1 MKKRDIKG
9 SFYVTTLFCSIL
21 FIFILVQF
29 INKTNSCKTNEID
42 PAIWG
47 QFGDI
52 IGGLIGT
59 ILALLGTVLLIATLF
74 YQIKSSK
81 EQEIENRFI
90 QLLLI
95 HRENVNEITNKRKFF
110 KHSIETFW
118 KIRKYVDECYD
129 NLKNEITIAEEDEW
143 QFSEFERSNIAYL
156 ILFFGT
162 NLTQNDTLKERIC
175 AMSNCSELI
184 TNVLDKIDTVNIPS
198 NESID
203 LTDGIQYAIG
213 HYYRHLYQTINYIND
228 CKKILNYKKKY
239 FYVKTLRAQLST
251 YEQMLFYIN
260 SISRLGEVWELLQEN
275 ENKKLITKYNL
286 IKNIPLGCMN
296 DIEPN
301 LKYNLVQYESL
312 YFYEYEEIEIS
323 RKKINYC

>member
-9 SFYVTTLFCSIL
+9 NFYVTILFCSIL

-29 INKTNSCKTNEID
+29 MNKTGAHKMNEID

-74 YQIKSSK
+74 YQIKSTK

-110 KHSIETFW
+110 KHSIEVFW
-118 KIRKYVDECYD
+118 DIRKYVDECHD
-129 NLKNEITIAEEDEW
+129 ELKNEIVIAKEDEW
-143 QFSEFERSNIAYL
+143 QFSEIERSNIAYL

-162 NLTQNDTLKERIC
+162 NLTQNNTLKERIC
-175 AMSNCSELI
+175 AMSYCSELI
-184 TNVLDKIDTVNIPS
+184 TKVLYKIDTANISS
-198 NESID
+198 NDSID
-203 LTDGIQYAIG
+203 LTEGIQYAIG
-213 HYYRHLYQTINYIND
+213 HYYRHLFQTINYIND

-251 YEQMLFYIN
+251 FEQMLFYVN
-260 SISRLGEVWELLQEN
+260 SISRLGEIWELLQEN

-301 LKYNLVQYESL
+301 LIYDLVQYESL
-312 YFYEYEEIEIS
+312 YDYEYEEIKVL
-323 RKKINYC
+323 RKKMKYC

>member
-1 MKKRDIKG
+1 MRKKDIKG
-9 SFYVTTLFCSIL
+9 NFYLTIIFCSIL

-29 INKTNSCKTNEID
+29 INKTGKHTDEIE

-52 IGGLIGT
+52 IGGFIGT
-59 ILALLGTVLLIATLF
+59 IIALLGTVLLIATLF
-74 YQIKSSK
+74 YQIKSTK
-81 EQEIENRFI
+81 EQSIENRFI

-95 HRENVNEITNKRKFF
+95 HRENVNEISNKRKFF
-110 KHSIETFW
+110 KHAIETFW
-118 KIRKYVDECYD
+118 ELRAYVDDCHEE
-129 NLKNEITIAEEDEW
+129 LKNEIKIDKENEW
-143 QFSEFERSNIAYL
+143 QFSEIERSNIAYL

-162 NLTQNDTLKERIC
+162 NLTQNETLKTRIC
-175 AMSNCSELI
+175 AMSYCSELI
-184 TNVLDKIDTVNIPS
+184 TKVLDKLDTANIT
-198 NESID
+198 NNDSID
-203 LTDGIQYAIG
+203 LTEGIQYATG
-213 HYYRHLYQTINYIND
+213 HYYRHLFQTVNYINNF
-228 CKKILNYKKKY
+228 KKTLNYKRKY

-260 SISRLGEVWELLQEN
+260 SISRLGEIWELLQED

-301 LKYNLVQYESL
+301 LIYDLVKYESL
-312 YFYEYEEIEIS
+312 YDDEYEEIEQL

>member
-9 SFYVTTLFCSIL
+9 NFYITILFCSIL
-21 FIFILVQF
+21 FVFILVQF
-29 INKTNSCKTNEID
+29 INKTGEHNAKEID

-74 YQIKSSK
+74 YQIKSTK

-110 KHSIETFW
+110 KHSIEAFW
-118 KIRKYVDECYD
+118 EIRKYVDECHHK
-129 NLKNEITIAEEDEW
+129 LKNEIVILQEDEW
-143 QFSEFERSNIAYL
+143 QFSEIERSNIAYL

-162 NLTQNDTLKERIC
+162 NLTKNETLKERIC
-175 AMSNCSELI
+175 AMSYCSELI
-184 TNVLDKIDTVNIPS
+184 TKVLDKIDTANIS
-198 NESID
+198 NNESID
-203 LTDGIQYAIG
+203 LTEGIQYAVG
-213 HYYRHLYQTINYIND
+213 HYYRHLFQTVNFIND
-228 CKKILNYKKKY
+228 CKKDLNYKKKY

-251 YEQMLFYIN
+251 YEQMLFYVN
-260 SISRLGEVWELLQEN
+260 SLSRLGEIWEILQEN

-301 LKYNLVQYESL
+301 LIYDLVQYESL
-312 YFYEYEEIEIS
+312 YEYEYEEIKAL

>member
-9 SFYVTTLFCSIL
+9 NFYITIIFCSIL
-21 FIFILVQF
+21 FVFILVQF
-29 INKTNSCKTNEID
+29 INKTGIHNPQEIN

-74 YQIKSSK
+74 YQIKSTK

-95 HRENVNEITNKRKFF
+95 HRENVNEIINKRKFF
-110 KHSIETFW
+110 KHSIEAFW
-118 KIRKYVDECYD
+118 NIRKYVDECH
-129 NLKNEITIAEEDEW
+129 NELKNEIIILKEDEW
-143 QFSEFERSNIAYL
+143 QFSEIERSNIAYL

-162 NLTQNDTLKERIC
+162 NLTQNETLKERIC
-175 AMSNCSELI
+175 AMSYCSELI
-184 TNVLDKIDTVNIPS
+184 TKVLDKIDSANISS

-203 LTDGIQYAIG
+203 LNEGIQYAVG
-213 HYYRHLYQTINYIND
+213 HYYRHLFQTINYIND

-260 SISRLGEVWELLQEN
+260 SISRLGEIWEILQES

-286 IKNIPLGCMN
+286 IKNITLGCMN

-301 LKYNLVQYESL
+301 LIYDLVQYESL
-312 YFYEYEEIEIS
+312 YDYEYEEIKIL